1 MIQKNTIKNVKIFLI
16 LGWLLFGLFIIPPMI
31 SATNYSVSLQKG
43 TIRQTVSL
51 YDKEKW
57 NSTVSTDT
65 GPEDFFGKCSNITG
79 ANGKYIVRSWYHD
92 TVNSSD
98 LFFNLLLPLEK
109 AIYLNINTKYNKS
122 YIDETYNTT
131 YEIGFI
137 LIGKWNFTTGEF
149 PDNAS
154 FPNEGLYIL
163 KNPLDIKNLLENYN
177 SFAKE
182 VYNDFSVPPF
192 AKLSN
197 YTAQD
202 FLFHLFSSQMA
213 IMDPINTYLTKM
225 VNNLSN
231 ENVSSSG
238 NILKLELS
246 GEKNYS
252 VQITFGNTGLQSSIS
267 FQDKDGDTFYKII
280 TYETEWIVWLIVG
293 IFGVSIICV
302 VGYVIYRYRKRQK
315 EFQESLEREK
325 S

>member
-1 MIQKNTIKNVKIFLI
+1 MTNKNRIRNVKKSLI
-16 LGWLLFGLFIIPPMI
+16 LGWILFGLFIIPPMI

-43 TIRQTVSL
+43 TIRQTISL
-51 YDKEKW
+51 YDNEKW
-57 NSTVSTDT
+57 NNTVSSDI
-65 GPEDFFGKCSNITG
+65 GPEDFFGKGANITG

-92 TVNSSD
+92 TVNTSD
-98 LFFNLLLPLEK
+98 LFYNLLLPLEK
-109 AIYLNINTKYNKS
+109 AIFLNINTKYNKS

-137 LIGKWNFTTGEF
+137 LIGRWNFTTGEF

-163 KNPLDIKNLLENYN
+163 KNPLNFKNLLEDYN
-177 SFAKE
+177 SFADE
-182 VYNDFSVPPF
+182 VTNDLFTPIT
-192 AKLSN
+192 LLN

-202 FLFHLFSSQMA
+202 LLFQLFSSQMT
-213 IMDPINTYLTKM
+213 IMDPINTYLTEM

-231 ENVSSSG
+231 DNVSSSG

-252 VQITFGNTGLQSSIS
+252 VQIAFKNTGLKSSIS
-267 FQDKDGDTFYKII
+267 FQDKDGETFYKLT

-302 VGYVIYRYRKRQK
+302 VGCAIYRHRKRQK